1 MTLKW
6 LNAYSLPRGQPS
18 HSELIRP
25 HTPHAHLL
33 TKPNRFI
40 TVSFRSGRLPAQPTD
55 PGQRVY
61 LLYNYGMQM
70 ATLGLLVPLWL
81 AFAGHARKGGWDE
94 GLKGEEAGIS
104 NYFPEATGHLQ

>member
-1 MTLKW
+1 
-6 LNAYSLPRGQPS
+6 
-18 HSELIRP
+18 
-25 HTPHAHLL
+25 
-33 TKPNRFI
+33 
-40 TVSFRSGRLPAQPTD
+40 
-55 PGQRVY
+55 
-61 LLYNYGMQM
+61 M